1 MVSTRKTRKEGVCV
15 PSGKNQGLF
24 RTTLAVTLL
33 IFVSKA
39 GGFIRETIMA
49 AYYGTD
55 AAMDAYNSAY
65 SLYYVPALLFNSC
78 ITSTLI
84 PIYVKLSE
92 EKGRKDANRFA
103 SNVLSLFA
111 LAAMAVSIIMFVLA
125 EPLVSL
131 TSGGYSLEKRQLTV
145 KLLRIML
152 PSLVFLVSS
161 IVLSSILNAREK
173 YLAAQLT
180 GFPITIALIIATVGF
195 SNQFGIQA
203 LAWGVFV
210 SGILQ
215 VIILTPSMR
224 NTFRYKLRFQPR
236 DENFRRL
243 LLLACPAILSMA
255 VNELNHL
262 IDRFLATGLG
272 DGVVAGMNFAYKL
285 IIFAQGV
292 LIVPLTTVMFSK
304 MSQHAAKGDKKG
316 VSHIVMNCV
325 EVVSLVIFPVI
336 AICVVMAGDVVKA
349 AYMRGQFDS
358 NSVSITTGPFLFYM
372 IGVWGFGVR
381 DLLNRAFH
389 SIQDTKTPMIN
400 SGLTVIFNII
410 LNIVLIQFMGASGLA
425 LATTISGMLGAGMLF
440 IRLRGRLGRMGGR
453 STLEEMLKILI
464 CTALCL
470 LSCLGLDAV
479 IPAAQTSLAAFGRL
493 ALVSAVS
500 LVVYAGAA
508 LALGVR
514 QVKLLTRTALQRLK
528 KG

>member
-1 MVSTRKTRKEGVCV
+1 MVSVRRTRKEGVCV
-15 PSGKNQGLF
+15 PIKKSQSLF

-65 SLYYVPALLFNSC
+65 SLYYVPVLLFNSC

-84 PIYVKLSE
+84 PIYVGLNE
-92 EKGRKDANRFA
+92 DKGLDHANRFA

-111 LAAMAVSIIMFVLA
+111 LAAMAVSILMFALA

-131 TSGGYSLEKRQLTV
+131 TNGGYSPEKQQLTAQ
-145 KLLRIML
+145 LLRIML
-152 PSLVFLVSS
+152 PSLVFLVGS

-180 GFPITIALIIATVGF
+180 GFPITIALIAATVAF
-195 SNQFGIQA
+195 SAQFGIRA

-215 VIILTPSMR
+215 VVILLPSLR
-224 NTFRYKLRFQPR
+224 NTFSYKLRFQPN
-236 DENFRRL
+236 DENFRHL

-292 LIVPLTTVMFSK
+292 LIVPLTTIMFSK
-304 MSQHAAKGDKKG
+304 MSQRAAKGDKKG
-316 VSHIVMNCV
+316 VSEIIMNCI
-325 EVVSLVIFPVI
+325 EVVSLVILPVI
-336 AICVVMAGDVVKA
+336 AICVVMAGDVIKA
-349 AYMRGQFDS
+349 AYMRGQF
-358 NSVSITTGPFLFYM
+358 NMESVAITSGPFLFYI
-372 IGVWGFGVR
+372 IGIWGFGVR

-389 SIQDTKTPMIN
+389 SMKDTKTPMLN
-400 SGLTVIFNII
+400 SGVTVIFNIV
-410 LNIVLIQFMGASGLA
+410 LNFVLVRSMGASGLA
-425 LATTISGMLGAGMLF
+425 LATTISGMIGAGMLF
-440 IRLRGRLGRMGGR
+440 VRLRGKLGPMGMR
-453 STLEEMLKILI
+453 SALQEMLKILI

-470 LSCLGLDAV
+470 LVCLGLNYV
-479 IPAAQTSLAAFGRL
+479 LPASASSLAAFGRL
-493 ALVSAVS
+493 ALVAIASLAV
-500 LVVYAGAA
+500 YGAA
-508 LALGVR
+508 ALLLGVR
-514 QVKLLTRTALQRLK
+514 QVRTLVKMVLK
-528 KG
+528 KLGRG